1 MQSARVFLVED
12 NPLHKRFA
20 NANLKKAG
28 HEVVL
33 EATSLEEAQ
42 RIIKSGQLQEKGV
55 NVAVVD
61 GYFLETAGG
70 REIFAGPIV
79 AETIREKDSTI
90 KIVSHSS
97 LPLDMMNIQYG
108 DVHAWKR
115 DEKALETAIT
125 SL

>member
-1 MQSARVFLVED
+1 MQNAVIFLVED
-12 NPLHKRFA
+12 DDLHRRFA
-20 NANLKKAG
+20 HTHLQKDG

-33 EATSLEEAQ
+33 EATNLEEAQ
-42 RIIKSGQLQEKGV
+42 GIIKSGQLQEKGV
-55 NVAVVD
+55 NVVVVD
-61 GYFLETAGG
+61 GYFPETTGG

-97 LPLDMMNIQYG
+97 LPLDMMEIQYG

-115 DEKALETAIT
+115 DERALEIAIA